1 MATRLAVDIGG
12 TFVDAVAFDRESG
25 ALRIEKAPT
34 TPAEPERG
42 VLDAIA
48 RIGVALGDVEM
59 FIHGT
64 TLGIN
69 AYLERKG
76 ARTGILTNE
85 GFRDVYEIARTNL
98 PQRSMY
104 DILYEKPAS
113 LVPRRR
119 RAEVPGRLDADGEVL
134 EPLDE
139 DAVAGAARELVEEQG
154 VDSLAICFLH
164 AYRNAEHE
172 RRAAEVVRERH
183 PGVSLS
189 LSSDIAR
196 EYREYERTSTAVIDA
211 YIKPIFASY
220 VDRLR
225 DALEAE
231 GFDGQFFLARSGGGT
246 LTAESAKLAPVHTI
260 LSGPAGG
267 LIGTTRVARAT
278 GHGNLVAMDMGGTS
292 LDCCVVE
299 DGAAAVEHEAMLH
312 DLPVMIPVYDIRT
325 IGAGGGSLAR
335 VEGGLLKVGPES
347 AGADP
352 GPICYGRG
360 GSEPTVTD
368 AALALGYLDPGGFL
382 GGDMRLDAEGAR
394 AGLAERVAGPMG
406 ADLEGA
412 GRGVFDV
419 LVAKM
424 VGALREIT
432 VEKGLDPRDFS
443 VLAYGGAGPMVVPLL
458 GREMR
463 LRSVVVPRAPSV
475 FSAWGMLMADVVHD
489 FSQTEIALLSELDL
503 GALDDHFG
511 PLVRQAR
518 ETLEE
523 EGFAAADIRID
534 RTAAMRYH
542 GQEHSV
548 EVPADDLGSIE
559 ELAERFEERHRSRY
573 GHAMEDPPQI
583 VHLRVRGTGDLE
595 KPGMGRAEGEGDAAA
610 ARIGVRDAYCFA
622 EGRTVPFDV
631 YRREAL
637 GPGAALEGPAIVQE
651 ATTTVVLQS
660 DQRAEVDEWGQILV
674 TSGEA
679 V

>member
-12 TFVDAVAFDRESG
+12 TFVDAVAFDRASG
-25 ALRIEKAPT
+25 ALTLEKAPA

-42 VLDAIA
+42 VLDAVGKL
-48 RIGVALGDVEM
+48 GVSLPDVEM

-76 ARTGILTNE
+76 ARTGILTIR
-85 GFRDVYEIARTNL
+85 GFRDVYEIGRTNL
-98 PQRSMY
+98 PERAMY
-104 DILYEKPAS
+104 DILYEKPPS

-119 RAEVPGRLDADGEVL
+119 RAEVPGRLGADGGEL

-139 DAVAGAARELVEEQG
+139 EAVARAVDELVERHG
-154 VDSLAICFLH
+154 VESLAICFLH
-164 AYRNAEHE
+164 AYRNPEHE
-172 RRAAEVVRERH
+172 RRAAEVVRDRH

-196 EYREYERTSTAVIDA
+196 EYREYERTSTAVLDA
-211 YIKPIFASY
+211 YIKPIFESY

-225 DALEAE
+225 DALAAE
-231 GFDGQFFLARSGGGT
+231 GFEGQFFLARSGGGT
-246 LTAESAKLAPVHTI
+246 LTAESAKTAPVHTI

-278 GHGNLVAMDMGGTS
+278 GNGNLVAMDMGGTS

-299 DGAAAVEHEAMLH
+299 GGAAAVEHEAMLH
-312 DLPVMIPVYDIRT
+312 DLPIMIPVYDIRT

-335 VEGGLLKVGPES
+335 EDGGLLKVGPES
-347 AGADP
+347 AGAEP

-360 GSEPTVTD
+360 GTEPTVSD
-368 AALALGYLDPGGFL
+368 AALALGYLDPDAFL

-394 AGLAERVAGPMG
+394 RGLEERVAGPMG
-406 ADLEGA
+406 ASVEEA

-463 LRSVVVPRAPSV
+463 LESVIVPRAPSV

-489 FSQTEIALLSELDL
+489 FALTEIRLLSEL
-503 GALDDHFG
+503 GLDDLDGLFE
-511 PLVRQAR
+511 PLEAEAR
-518 ETLEE
+518 STLAGEGFE
-523 EGFAAADIRID
+523 EGAIRVE

-548 EVPADDLGSIE
+548 EVPADALGSID

-573 GHAMEDPPQI
+573 GHAMDDPPQI
-583 VHLRVRGTGDLE
+583 VHLRVRGTGDIE
-595 KPGMGRAEGEGDAAA
+595 KPGMGRDEGGDGSE
-610 ARIGVRDAYCFA
+610 ARVGERPAYCFA
-622 EGRTVPFDV
+622 EGHTVDFGV
-631 YRREAL
+631 YRREGL
-637 GPGAALEGPAIVQE
+637 AAGDVIRGPAIVQE

-660 DQRAEVDEWGQILV
+660 DQRAEVDAWGQIVV
-674 TSGEA
+674 TGREA
-679 V
+679 T